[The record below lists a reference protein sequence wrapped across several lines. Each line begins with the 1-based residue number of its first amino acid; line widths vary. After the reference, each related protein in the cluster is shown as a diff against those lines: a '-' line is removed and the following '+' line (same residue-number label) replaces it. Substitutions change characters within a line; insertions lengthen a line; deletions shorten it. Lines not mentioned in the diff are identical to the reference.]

1 MTESHRMRMHE
12 EPAECDTS
20 GHYYPTFYEA
30 WDGSDVRDGNDH
42 LRKGKLPFLSAKR
55 WTIKMLWF
63 GSV

>member
-55 WTIKMLWF
+55 
-63 GSV
+63 